1 MFRDSLRLLYDDA
14 NASSSLETNK
24 PSMVTLLREFDSPG
38 VFPASARLDRSLKIT
53 NGFTMK
59 VWDAWKYPAFAFN
72 KGKHRKCSTL
82 IQCILDSDIMHSASS
97 LALDVISHHVWGP
110 RRKSWGIEMTILSS
124 LMRDVSRHS
133 ALADIVSAICV
144 VRNISNDNNPRLWSA
159 RRWVSE
165 G

>member
-1 MFRDSLRLLYDDA
+1 MFRDSLRLLYHDA

-38 VFPASARLDRSLKIT
+38 VFPASARLDRSLKTT

-72 KGKHRKCSTL
+72 KGKHRKCSTKGL
-82 IQCILDSDIMHSASS
+82 IHSKPPASS

-133 ALADIVSAICV
+133 ALADIVSAVCV
-144 VRNISNDNNPRLWSA
+144 VRNLSNDNKPRLWSV